1 MKRKSNG
8 VLKALKIHRKKMEA
22 EGKLKPEK
30 KKVLH
35 PKLMVRKDGKPTCFV
50 CNDKLESLRDLQEMV
65 GTSLQYSNQWDIL
78 KNKVNANIVC
88 IGKMGR
94 EHNLYR
100 CTRCEPGSPRYMKNK
115 YLAKHYEKY
124 YNE

>member
-1 MKRKSNG
+1 
-8 VLKALKIHRKKMEA
+8 MEA

-50 CNDKLESLRDLQEMV
+50 CNDKLESLRDLQKMV

-78 KNKVNANIVC
+78 KNRVNANIVC
-88 IGKMGR
+88 LGKMGR
-94 EHNLYR
+94 EYPLYR
-100 CTRCEPGSPRYMKNK
+100 CTKCEPGSQRWNKNK
-115 YLAKHYEKY
+115 YLSKLSEKF
-124 YNE
+124 NGK